1 MRAPFSDRSSTK
13 QPTKWRRCAITGTRW
28 KLEAAASSG
37 HLQTSSRMRRCRR
50 TSVLTWRRHLA
61 AGAGRIRPRKVSVR
75 FDVEV
80 RGAGAVRPA
89 TKRASSRTTEADGG
103 VLAPEVA
110 LCAVWRTGRGNGKD
124 RVRRGPKDAMAGKSA
139 PRPRRV
145 TTYSGQKARSAGL
158 DRQRTSSPLGN
169 RPHRADPGCR
179 LLWGQRRRY
188 PAW

>member
-1 MRAPFSDRSSTK
+1 MRAPFSDRSRTK

-110 LCAVWRTGRGNGKD
+110 PWEIGRIEPTRAADSFGDSVADIQLGECNNVGK
-124 RVRRGPKDAMAGKSA
+124 
-139 PRPRRV
+139 
-145 TTYSGQKARSAGL
+145 
-158 DRQRTSSPLGN
+158 
-169 RPHRADPGCR
+169 
-179 LLWGQRRRY
+179 
-188 PAW
+188 